1 MTRQEMESIL
11 EQISDKRFSFEYKES
26 KKKGNLFVLFYD
38 EDEMGELYIIDEG
51 SLHTYEE
58 FLTEEERNVTPT
70 YGVQVY
76 VPGPNGGDHDWCYHI
91 TQTKVL
97 DGKKTPRNWHKK
109 FTSRNHILPTLKS
122 MISVANGET
131 GSNTPN
137 DENNVLSAL
146 VAYMKQKGI
155 VFSSDN
161 STGDLS
167 KAYAIMGGKSSVIY
181 RQNASDGINGYL
193 IMCYKDGEDRDRL
206 CAELGKEWHDNTESI
221 RPYKVQIERSEID
234 KAIEILKKN
243 ALNTA
248 GEFEEEESEKDEI
261 QEPMKWIISANK
273 RFDTI
278 RAFNELGTLDWN
290 QGVYKLREGDIVYI
304 YLGKPIQKV
313 RVKCQVVK
321 ADMPHSEI
329 DDRKY
334 ITGVTDEELDDYD
347 PVEYGNIMRLTIL
360 EEFVESDLF
369 GAKALEE
376 HGILGQI
383 RTPRTITGETLD
395 YFNEIDVDE
404 NILKYFSEDG
414 IIINKAARETDEVVL
429 NDSEIEEEEILG
441 EEREVITKARI
452 NQTKFRQ
459 KLIDRYGQCALCGM
473 NIKELLVASHIKP
486 WAESAAKEKTSVEN
500 GLLLC
505 PNHDK
510 LFDQGYIAFEN
521 DGSILIS
528 SLIDEENYE
537 LLGIS
542 EDMKIEL
549 TEENVP
555 FIEYH
560 RQNKHI
566 W

>member
-1 MTRQEMESIL
+1 MEPRFDENDRDYIQNLLQINEKANYRKKENTICVWRFGTGSPATRAEVVL
-11 EQISDKRFSFEYKES
+11 KRFDIQMYVGEDTPAYNEVKKIGKEFFDNHLKHSQYEIALRFRSISQAEPVLLALASGFETNTKPE
-26 KKKGNLFVLFYD
+26 KA
-38 EDEMGELYIIDEG
+38 
-51 SLHTYEE
+51 SLEAS
-58 FLTEEERNVTPT
+58 
-70 YGVQVY
+70 
-76 VPGPNGGDHDWCYHI
+76 
-91 TQTKVL
+91 
-97 DGKKTPRNWHKK
+97 DGR
-109 FTSRNHILPTLKS
+109 
-122 MISVANGET
+122 
-131 GSNTPN
+131 
-137 DENNVLSAL
+137 NVLSAL
-146 VAYMKQKGI
+146 VEYMKQKGI
-155 VFSSDN
+155 SFSSDN
-161 STGDLS
+161 STDDLS

-181 RQNASDGINGYL
+181 RQGAADGINGYL
-193 IMCYKDGEDRDRL
+193 IMCYRDGEDRNRL
-206 CAELGKEWHDNTESI
+206 CSALGKEWYENSEST

-234 KAIEILKKN
+234 KAIEILKN
-243 ALNTA
+243 NPLNTA
-248 GEFEEEESEKDEI
+248 SEFEEEQEKAETY
-261 QEPMKWIISANK
+261 EPMKWLISANK
-273 RFDTI
+273 SFDTV

-321 ADMPHSEI
+321 ANMPYSEI

-334 ITGVTDEELDDYD
+334 ITGVTDDEIEDYD
-347 PVEYGNIMRLTIL
+347 PVSYGNTMRLTIL

-369 GAKALEE
+369 GAKAIEE

-383 RTPRTITGETLD
+383 RTPRTITGEALE
-395 YFNEIDVDE
+395 YFNKIDVDD
-404 NILKYFSEDG
+404 NILKYFSEDE
-414 IIINKAARETDEVVL
+414 IIINEAALENDEVVID
-429 NDSEIEEEEILG
+429 DSEIEEEEILG
-441 EEREVITKARI
+441 EEREVITKARV
-452 NQTKFRQ
+452 NQSKFRQ

-473 NIKELLVASHIKP
+473 NMKELLVASHIKP

-537 LLGIS
+537 LLGINES
-542 EDMKIEL
+542 MKIEL

>member
-1 MTRQEMESIL
+1 MQPRFDENDRDHIQNLLQINEKANYRKKENTICVWRLGTGSPATRAEVVL
-11 EQISDKRFSFEYKES
+11 KR
-26 KKKGNLFVLFYD
+26 LD
-38 EDEMGELYIIDEG
+38 I
-51 SLHTYEE
+51 
-58 FLTEEERNVTPT
+58 
-70 YGVQVY
+70 QVY
-76 VPGPNGGDHDWCYHI
+76 VGEDTPAYNEVKRIGKEFFDNHLKHSQYEIALRFRSISQAEPVLLALASGFGTNTKPG
-91 TQTKVL
+91 K
-97 DGKKTPRNWHKK
+97 RNLEA
-109 FTSRNHILPTLKS
+109 S
-122 MISVANGET
+122 
-131 GSNTPN
+131 
-137 DENNVLSAL
+137 DERNVLSAL
-146 VAYMKQKGI
+146 VEHMKQNGI
-155 VFSSDN
+155 VFSSDY
-161 STGDLS
+161 SKGDLS

-181 RQNASDGINGYL
+181 RQDADDGVNGYL
-193 IMCYKDGEDRDRL
+193 ITCYKDGKDRDRL
-206 CAELGKEWHDNTESI
+206 CSELGKEWFKNGEST
-221 RPYKVQIERSEID
+221 RPYKIQIERTEID

-243 ALNTA
+243 PLNTA
-248 GEFEEEESEKDEI
+248 DELEEENVKAEMH
-261 QEPMKWIISANK
+261 EPVKWLISANK
-273 RFDTI
+273 SFDTV

-321 ADMPHSEI
+321 ADMPYSEI

-334 ITGVTDEELDDYD
+334 ITGVTDDEIQDYD
-347 PVEYGNIMRLTIL
+347 PVSYGNTMRLTIL

-383 RTPRTITGETLD
+383 RTPRTITGEALD
-395 YFNEIDVDE
+395 YFNEIDVDD
-404 NILKYFSEDG
+404 NILKYFSEDE
-414 IIINKAARETDEVVL
+414 IIINEAALETDEVVL
-429 NDSEIEEEEILG
+429 DDSEIEEEEILG
-441 EEREVITKARI
+441 EEREVITKARV
-452 NQTKFRQ
+452 NQSKFRQ

-473 NIKELLVASHIKP
+473 NMKELLVASHIKP
-486 WAESAAKEKTSVEN
+486 WVESAAKEKTSVEN

-537 LLGIS
+537 LLGIN
-542 EDMKIEL
+542 ENMKIEL